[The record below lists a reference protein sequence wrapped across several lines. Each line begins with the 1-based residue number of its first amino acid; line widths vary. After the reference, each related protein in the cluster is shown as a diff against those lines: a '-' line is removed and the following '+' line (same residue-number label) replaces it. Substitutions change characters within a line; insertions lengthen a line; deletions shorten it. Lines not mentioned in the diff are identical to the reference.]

1 MISRR
6 KIKQDAPMSVLFT
19 MLFAGQIASTIFLPG
34 LPSIAAE
41 LNIPRSIVQT
51 MVPVY
56 LAAFASTQLIIGPL
70 SDKFGR
76 KPIVLLGILLFT
88 IASYLCANAD
98 DINTLL
104 LCRVAQATGACS
116 TLVISRAIIRDTS
129 EGLAAAKAM
138 SYVAIAMA
146 IGPILAPFIG
156 GFLTGWFDW
165 RATFLF
171 TSLTG
176 SIVLVLIFFSLKET
190 LPKEMRDP
198 PKIRT
203 LLTNYRDLLKNIK
216 FTSYSMIVA
225 FASGAMQAYVVAS
238 PIIFIVIMGVSP
250 EIFGFYVMI
259 MPSLFVLATFISRK
273 MLDYITVDQIVII
286 GGVFSCSGG
295 ILQLFF
301 GISEVQTPL
310 PVLIAF
316 AISNFGTGLLL
327 GNCYAA
333 ALNSVKPEVAGSA
346 SALGGF
352 LHFGWGALITIT
364 LANIHMTSSFVFS
377 VAQLTTTT
385 LALITIIVLNF
396 VFVKSA

>member
-1 MISRR
+1 MT
-6 KIKQDAPMSVLFT
+6 KEQVQKQAPIAVLFT

-34 LPSIAAE
+34 LPSIAVE
-41 LNIPRSIVQT
+41 LEIPRSVVQI

-88 IASYLCANAD
+88 FASYLCANAN
-98 DINTLL
+98 DIQTLL

-146 IGPILAPFIG
+146 VGPIMAPFIG
-156 GFLTGWFDW
+156 GFLTGWFSW

-171 TSLTG
+171 TTLIG
-176 SIVLVLIFFSLKET
+176 FIVLILISINLKET
-190 LPKEMRDP
+190 LPKEMRNP
-198 PKIRT
+198 PKLST
-203 LLTNYRDLLKNIK
+203 LYSNYLELLKNKK
-216 FTSYSMIVA
+216 FTAYSLITA
-225 FASGAMQAYVVAS
+225 FASGAMQAYVVSS
-238 PIIFIVIMGVSP
+238 PIIFIVLMGVSP
-250 EIFGFYVMI
+250 EVFGFYVMV
-259 MPSLFVLATFISRK
+259 MPSLFVLATFTSRK
-273 MLDYITVDQIVII
+273 LMDYISVDQIIII
-286 GGVFSCSGG
+286 GGIFSCSGG
-295 ILQLFF
+295 VLQLFF
-301 GISEVQTPL
+301 GISEVQTPM

-316 AISNFGTGLLL
+316 AISNFGTGLVL
-327 GNCYAA
+327 GNCYAS
-333 ALNSVKPEVAGSA
+333 ALNSVKPEIAGSA

-364 LANIHMTSSFVFS
+364 LANIEMTSSFVFS
-377 VAQLTTTT
+377 VAQLTTTS
-385 LALITIIVLNF
+385 LALTTIIILNF
-396 VFVKSA
+396 VFNRNS

>member
-1 MISRR
+1 MR
-6 KIKQDAPMSVLFT
+6 KEQVQKQAPIAVLFT

-34 LPSIAAE
+34 LPSIAVE
-41 LNIPRSIVQT
+41 LEIPRSVVQI

-88 IASYLCANAD
+88 FASYLCANAN
-98 DINTLL
+98 DIQTLL

-146 IGPILAPFIG
+146 VGPIMAPFIG
-156 GFLTGWFDW
+156 GFLTGWFSW

-171 TSLTG
+171 TTLIG
-176 SIVLVLIFFSLKET
+176 FVVLILISINLRET
-190 LPKEMRDP
+190 LPKEMRNP
-198 PKIRT
+198 PKLST
-203 LLTNYRDLLKNIK
+203 LYSNYLELLKNKK
-216 FTSYSMIVA
+216 FTAYSLITA
-225 FASGAMQAYVVAS
+225 FASGAMQAYVVSS
-238 PIIFIVIMGVSP
+238 PIIFIVLMGVSP
-250 EIFGFYVMI
+250 EVFGFYVMV
-259 MPSLFVLATFISRK
+259 MPSLFVLATFTSRK
-273 MLDYITVDQIVII
+273 LMDYISVDQIIII
-286 GGVFSCSGG
+286 GGIFSCSGG
-295 ILQLFF
+295 VLQLFF
-301 GISEVQTPL
+301 GISEVQTPM

-316 AISNFGTGLLL
+316 AISNFGTGLVL
-327 GNCYAA
+327 GNCYAS
-333 ALNSVKPEVAGSA
+333 ALNSVKPEIAGSA

-364 LANIHMTSSFVFS
+364 LANIEMTSSFVFS
-377 VAQLTTTT
+377 VAQLTTTS
-385 LALITIIVLNF
+385 LALATIIILNF
-396 VFVKSA
+396 VFNRNS

>member
-1 MISRR
+1 MT
-6 KIKQDAPMSVLFT
+6 KEQVQKQAPIAVLFT

-34 LPSIAAE
+34 LPSIAVE
-41 LNIPRSIVQT
+41 LEIPRSVVQI

-88 IASYLCANAD
+88 FASYLCANAN
-98 DINTLL
+98 DIQTLL

-146 IGPILAPFIG
+146 VGPIMAPFIG
-156 GFLTGWFDW
+156 GFLTGWFSW

-171 TSLTG
+171 TTLIG
-176 SIVLVLIFFSLKET
+176 FVVLILISINLRET
-190 LPKEMRDP
+190 LPKEMRNP
-198 PKIRT
+198 PKLST
-203 LLTNYRDLLKNIK
+203 LYSNYLELLKNKK
-216 FTSYSMIVA
+216 FTAYSLITA
-225 FASGAMQAYVVAS
+225 FASGAMQAYVVSS
-238 PIIFIVIMGVSP
+238 PIIFIVLMGVSP
-250 EIFGFYVMI
+250 EVFGFYVMV
-259 MPSLFVLATFISRK
+259 MPSLFVLATFTSRK
-273 MLDYITVDQIVII
+273 LMDYISVDQIIII
-286 GGVFSCSGG
+286 GGIFSCSGG
-295 ILQLFF
+295 VLQLFF
-301 GISEVQTPL
+301 GISEVQTPM

-316 AISNFGTGLLL
+316 AISNFGTGLVL
-327 GNCYAA
+327 GNCYAS
-333 ALNSVKPEVAGSA
+333 ALNSVKPEIAGSA

-364 LANIHMTSSFVFS
+364 LANIEMTSSFVFS
-377 VAQLTTTT
+377 VAQLTTTS
-385 LALITIIVLNF
+385 LALATIIILNF
-396 VFVKSA
+396 VFNRNS

>member
-1 MISRR
+1 MT
-6 KIKQDAPMSVLFT
+6 KKQVQKQAPIAVLFT

-34 LPSIAAE
+34 LPSIAVE
-41 LNIPRSIVQT
+41 LQIPRSIVQI

-88 IASYLCANAD
+88 FASYLCANAN
-98 DINTLL
+98 DIQTLL

-146 IGPILAPFIG
+146 IGPIMAPFIG
-156 GFLTGWFDW
+156 GFLTGWFSW

-171 TSLTG
+171 TTLIG
-176 SIVLVLIFFSLKET
+176 FIILILISINLKET
-190 LPKEMRDP
+190 LPKEMRNP
-198 PKIRT
+198 PK
-203 LLTNYRDLLKNIK
+203 LGALFSNYIDLLKNKK
-216 FTSYSMIVA
+216 FTAYSLITA
-225 FASGAMQAYVVAS
+225 FASGAMQAYVVSS
-238 PIIFIVIMGVSP
+238 PIIFIVLMGVSP
-250 EIFGFYVMI
+250 EVFGFYVMV

-273 MLDYITVDQIVII
+273 LMDYISVDQIIII
-286 GGVFSCSGG
+286 GGIFSCSGG
-295 ILQLFF
+295 VLQLFF
-301 GISEVQTPL
+301 GISEVQTPM

-316 AISNFGTGLLL
+316 AISNFGTGLVL

-333 ALNSVKPEVAGSA
+333 ALNSVKPEIAGSA

-352 LHFGWGALITIT
+352 LHFGWGALITMT
-364 LANIHMTSSFVFS
+364 LANIEMTSSFVFS
-377 VAQLTTTT
+377 VAQLTTTS
-385 LALITIIVLNF
+385 LALATIIILNF
-396 VFVKSA
+396 IFNRNS

>member
-1 MISRR
+1 MISGR

-190 LPKEMRDP
+190 LPKELRDP

>member
-1 MISRR
+1 MT
-6 KIKQDAPMSVLFT
+6 KEQVQKQAPIAVLFT

-34 LPSIAAE
+34 LPSIAVE
-41 LNIPRSIVQT
+41 LEIPRSVVQI

-88 IASYLCANAD
+88 FASYLCANAN
-98 DINTLL
+98 DIQTLL

-146 IGPILAPFIG
+146 VGPIMAPFIG
-156 GFLTGWFDW
+156 GFLTGWFSW

-171 TSLTG
+171 TTLIG
-176 SIVLVLIFFSLKET
+176 FVVLILISINLKET
-190 LPKEMRDP
+190 LPKEMRNP
-198 PKIRT
+198 PKLST
-203 LLTNYRDLLKNIK
+203 LYSNYLELLKNKK
-216 FTSYSMIVA
+216 FTAYSLITA
-225 FASGAMQAYVVAS
+225 FASGAMQAYVVSS
-238 PIIFIVIMGVSP
+238 PIIFIVLMGVSP
-250 EIFGFYVMI
+250 EVFGFYVMV
-259 MPSLFVLATFISRK
+259 MPSLFVLATFTSRK
-273 MLDYITVDQIVII
+273 LMDYISVDQIIII
-286 GGVFSCSGG
+286 GGIFSCSGG
-295 ILQLFF
+295 VLQLFF
-301 GISEVQTPL
+301 GISEVQTPM

-316 AISNFGTGLLL
+316 AISNFGTGLVL

-333 ALNSVKPEVAGSA
+333 ALNSVKPEIAGSA

-364 LANIHMTSSFVFS
+364 LANIEMNSSFVFS
-377 VAQLTTTT
+377 VAQLTTTS
-385 LALITIIVLNF
+385 LALITIIILNF
-396 VFVKSA
+396 VFNRNS

>member
-1 MISRR
+1 MT
-6 KIKQDAPMSVLFT
+6 KEQVQKQAPIAVLFT

-34 LPSIAAE
+34 LPSIAVE
-41 LNIPRSIVQT
+41 LEIPRSVVQI

-88 IASYLCANAD
+88 FASYLCANAN
-98 DINTLL
+98 DIQTLL

-146 IGPILAPFIG
+146 VGPIMAPFIG
-156 GFLTGWFDW
+156 GFLTGWFSW

-171 TSLTG
+171 TTLIG
-176 SIVLVLIFFSLKET
+176 FVVLILISINLKET
-190 LPKEMRDP
+190 LPKEMRNP
-198 PKIRT
+198 PKLST
-203 LLTNYRDLLKNIK
+203 LYSNYLELLKNKK
-216 FTSYSMIVA
+216 FTAYSLITA
-225 FASGAMQAYVVAS
+225 FASGAMQAYVVSS
-238 PIIFIVIMGVSP
+238 PIIFIVLMGVSP
-250 EIFGFYVMI
+250 EVFGFYVMV
-259 MPSLFVLATFISRK
+259 MPSLFVLATFTSRK
-273 MLDYITVDQIVII
+273 LMDYISVDQIIII
-286 GGVFSCSGG
+286 GGIFSCSGG
-295 ILQLFF
+295 VLQLFF
-301 GISEVQTPL
+301 GISEVQTPM

-316 AISNFGTGLLL
+316 AISNFGTGLVL
-327 GNCYAA
+327 GNCYAS
-333 ALNSVKPEVAGSA
+333 ALNSVKPEIAGSA

-364 LANIHMTSSFVFS
+364 LANIEMTSSFVFS
-377 VAQLTTTT
+377 VAQLTTTS
-385 LALITIIVLNF
+385 LALTTIIILNF
-396 VFVKSA
+396 VFNRNT

>member
-1 MISRR
+1 MT
-6 KIKQDAPMSVLFT
+6 KEQVQKQAPIAVLFT

-34 LPSIAAE
+34 LPSIAVE
-41 LNIPRSIVQT
+41 LEIPRSVVQI

-88 IASYLCANAD
+88 FASYLCANAN
-98 DINTLL
+98 DIQTLL

-146 IGPILAPFIG
+146 VGPIMAPFIG
-156 GFLTGWFDW
+156 GFLTGWFSW

-171 TSLTG
+171 TTLIG
-176 SIVLVLIFFSLKET
+176 FVVLILISINLRET
-190 LPKEMRDP
+190 LPKEMRNP
-198 PKIRT
+198 PK
-203 LLTNYRDLLKNIK
+203 LLTLYSNYIELLKNKK
-216 FTSYSMIVA
+216 FTAYSLITA
-225 FASGAMQAYVVAS
+225 FASGAMQAYVVSS
-238 PIIFIVIMGVSP
+238 PIIFIVLMGVSP
-250 EIFGFYVMI
+250 EVFGFYVMV
-259 MPSLFVLATFISRK
+259 MPSLFVLATFTSRK
-273 MLDYITVDQIVII
+273 LMDYISVDQIIII
-286 GGVFSCSGG
+286 GGIFSCSGG

-301 GISEVQTPL
+301 GISEVQTPM

-316 AISNFGTGLLL
+316 AISNFGTGLVL
-327 GNCYAA
+327 GNCYAS
-333 ALNSVKPEVAGSA
+333 ALNSVKPEIAGSA

-364 LANIHMTSSFVFS
+364 LANIEMTSSFVFS
-377 VAQLTTTT
+377 VAQLTTTS
-385 LALITIIVLNF
+385 LALTTIIILNF
-396 VFVKSA
+396 VFNRNS

>member
-1 MISRR
+1 MT
-6 KIKQDAPMSVLFT
+6 KEQVKKQAPIAVLFT

-34 LPSIAAE
+34 LPSIAVE
-41 LNIPRSIVQT
+41 LEIPRSVVQI

-88 IASYLCANAD
+88 FASYLCANAN
-98 DINTLL
+98 DIQTLL

-146 IGPILAPFIG
+146 VGPIMAPFIG
-156 GFLTGWFDW
+156 GFLTGWFSW

-171 TSLTG
+171 TTLIG
-176 SIVLVLIFFSLKET
+176 FVVLILISINLKET
-190 LPKEMRDP
+190 LPKEMRNP
-198 PKIRT
+198 PKLST
-203 LLTNYRDLLKNIK
+203 LYSNYLELLKNKK
-216 FTSYSMIVA
+216 FTAYSLITA
-225 FASGAMQAYVVAS
+225 FASGAMQAYVVSS
-238 PIIFIVIMGVSP
+238 PIIFIVLMGVSP
-250 EIFGFYVMI
+250 EVFGFYVMV
-259 MPSLFVLATFISRK
+259 MPSLFVLATFTSRK
-273 MLDYITVDQIVII
+273 LMDYISVDQIIII
-286 GGVFSCSGG
+286 GGIFSCSGG

-301 GISEVQTPL
+301 GISEVQTPM

-316 AISNFGTGLLL
+316 AISNFGTGLVL
-327 GNCYAA
+327 GNCYAS
-333 ALNSVKPEVAGSA
+333 ALNSVKPEIAGSA

-364 LANIHMTSSFVFS
+364 LANIEMTSSFVFS
-377 VAQLTTTT
+377 VAQLTTTS
-385 LALITIIVLNF
+385 LALTTIIILNF
-396 VFVKSA
+396 VFNRNS

>member
-1 MISRR
+1 MTKRQVQ
-6 KIKQDAPMSVLFT
+6 KQAPIAVLFT

-34 LPSIAAE
+34 LPSIAVE
-41 LNIPRSIVQT
+41 LQIPRSIVQI

-88 IASYLCANAD
+88 FASYLCANAN
-98 DINTLL
+98 DIQTLL

-146 IGPILAPFIG
+146 IGPIMAPFIG
-156 GFLTGWFDW
+156 GFLTGWFSW

-171 TSLTG
+171 TTFIGFIILILI
-176 SIVLVLIFFSLKET
+176 SINLEET
-190 LPKEMRDP
+190 LPKEMRNP
-198 PKIRT
+198 PKLGT
-203 LLTNYRDLLKNIK
+203 LFSNYIDLLKNK
-216 FTSYSMIVA
+216 QFTAYSLITA
-225 FASGAMQAYVVAS
+225 FASGAMQAYVVSS
-238 PIIFIVIMGVSP
+238 PIIFIVLMGVSP
-250 EIFGFYVMI
+250 EVFGFYVMV

-273 MLDYITVDQIVII
+273 LMDYISIDQIIII
-286 GGVFSCSGG
+286 GGIFSCSGG
-295 ILQLFF
+295 VLQLFF
-301 GISEVQTPL
+301 GISEVQTPM

-316 AISNFGTGLLL
+316 AISNFGTGLVL

-333 ALNSVKPEVAGSA
+333 ALNSVKPEIAGSA

-364 LANIHMTSSFVFS
+364 LANIEMTSSFVFS
-377 VAQLTTTT
+377 VAQLTTTS
-385 LALITIIVLNF
+385 LALATIIILNF
-396 VFVKSA
+396 IFNRNS

>member
-1 MISRR
+1 MT
-6 KIKQDAPMSVLFT
+6 KEQVQKQAPIAVLFT

-34 LPSIAAE
+34 LPSIAVE
-41 LNIPRSIVQT
+41 LEIPRSVVQI

-88 IASYLCANAD
+88 FASYLCANAN
-98 DINTLL
+98 DIQTLL

-146 IGPILAPFIG
+146 VGPIMAPFIG
-156 GFLTGWFDW
+156 GFLTGWFSW

-171 TSLTG
+171 TTLIG
-176 SIVLVLIFFSLKET
+176 FIVLILISINLKET
-190 LPKEMRDP
+190 LPKEMRNP
-198 PKIRT
+198 PKLST
-203 LLTNYRDLLKNIK
+203 LYSNYLELLKNKK
-216 FTSYSMIVA
+216 FTAYSLITA
-225 FASGAMQAYVVAS
+225 FASGAMQAYVVSS
-238 PIIFIVIMGVSP
+238 PIIFIVLMGVSP
-250 EIFGFYVMI
+250 EVFGFYVMV
-259 MPSLFVLATFISRK
+259 MPSLFVLATFTSRK
-273 MLDYITVDQIVII
+273 LMDYISVDQIIII
-286 GGVFSCSGG
+286 GGIFSCSGG
-295 ILQLFF
+295 VLQLFF
-301 GISEVQTPL
+301 GISEVQTPM

-316 AISNFGTGLLL
+316 AISNFGTGLVL
-327 GNCYAA
+327 GNCYAS
-333 ALNSVKPEVAGSA
+333 ALNSVKPEIAGSA

-364 LANIHMTSSFVFS
+364 LANIEMTSSFVFS
-377 VAQLTTTT
+377 VAQLTTTS
-385 LALITIIVLNF
+385 LALTTLNF
-396 VFVKSA
+396 VFNRNS

>member
-1 MISRR
+1 MT
-6 KIKQDAPMSVLFT
+6 KEQVQKQAPIAVLFT

-34 LPSIAAE
+34 LPSIAVE
-41 LNIPRSIVQT
+41 LEIPRSVVQI

-88 IASYLCANAD
+88 FASYLCANAN
-98 DINTLL
+98 DIQTLL

-146 IGPILAPFIG
+146 VGPIMAPFIG
-156 GFLTGWFDW
+156 GFLTGWFSW

-171 TSLTG
+171 TTLIG
-176 SIVLVLIFFSLKET
+176 FVVLILISINLKET
-190 LPKEMRDP
+190 LPKEMRNP
-198 PKIRT
+198 PKLST
-203 LLTNYRDLLKNIK
+203 LYSNYLELLKNKK
-216 FTSYSMIVA
+216 FTAYSLITA
-225 FASGAMQAYVVAS
+225 FASGAMQAYVVSS
-238 PIIFIVIMGVSP
+238 PIIFIVLMGVSP
-250 EIFGFYVMI
+250 EVFGFYVMV
-259 MPSLFVLATFISRK
+259 MPSLFVLATFTSRK
-273 MLDYITVDQIVII
+273 LMDYISVDQIIII
-286 GGVFSCSGG
+286 GGIFSCSGG
-295 ILQLFF
+295 VLQLFF
-301 GISEVQTPL
+301 GISEVQTPM

-316 AISNFGTGLLL
+316 AISNFGTGLVL
-327 GNCYAA
+327 GNCYAS
-333 ALNSVKPEVAGSA
+333 ALNSVKPEIAGSA

-364 LANIHMTSSFVFS
+364 LANIEMTSSFVFS
-377 VAQLTTTT
+377 VAQLTTTS
-385 LALITIIVLNF
+385 LALITIIILNF
-396 VFVKSA
+396 VFNRNS

>member
-1 MISRR
+1 MT
-6 KIKQDAPMSVLFT
+6 KKQVQKQAPIAVLFT

-34 LPSIAAE
+34 LPSIAVE
-41 LNIPRSIVQT
+41 LQIPRSIVQI

-88 IASYLCANAD
+88 FASYLCANAN
-98 DINTLL
+98 DIQTLL

-146 IGPILAPFIG
+146 IGPIMAPFIG
-156 GFLTGWFDW
+156 GFLTGWFSW

-171 TSLTG
+171 TTLIG
-176 SIVLVLIFFSLKET
+176 FIILILISINLKET
-190 LPKEMRDP
+190 LPKEMRNP
-198 PKIRT
+198 PKLGT
-203 LLTNYRDLLKNIK
+203 LFSNYIDLLKNKK
-216 FTSYSMIVA
+216 FTAYSLITA
-225 FASGAMQAYVVAS
+225 FASGAMQAYVVSS
-238 PIIFIVIMGVSP
+238 PIIFIVLMGVSP
-250 EIFGFYVMI
+250 EVFGFYVMV

-273 MLDYITVDQIVII
+273 LMDYISVDQIIII
-286 GGVFSCSGG
+286 GGIFSCSGG
-295 ILQLFF
+295 VLQLFF
-301 GISEVQTPL
+301 GISEVQTPM

-316 AISNFGTGLLL
+316 AISNFGTGLVL

-333 ALNSVKPEVAGSA
+333 ALNSVKPEIAGSA

-364 LANIHMTSSFVFS
+364 LANIEMTSSFVFS
-377 VAQLTTTT
+377 VAQLTTTS
-385 LALITIIVLNF
+385 LALATIIILNF
-396 VFVKSA
+396 IFNRNS